1 MRHTTTNLIDLFIN
15 IFTRHPASTL
25 PTQQNAKFDCSNE
38 ELRESILQSAIDKGN
53 ETLRACKSNASMST
67 PEISSTTLCQ
77 SSSSS
82 SVGETSEDL
91 DRHPS
96 NEDCNITQR
105 AMNTSPQ
112 PMTTQVGGIAKHK
125 RPMMMMDQLILKP
138 LRFVYAR
145 SLDNFDTRDN
155 GNEAEN
161 DGENRRLKMNGVK
174 NNMSDFRGIREVAF
188 YQSLELASSISLS
201 SWSQRVGDKVPAYY
215 VDRTPA
221 SWVLMCLLSL
231 CKNGASASEG
241 VGMQQL
247 SHTHFLNVSKLSY
260 FDTIILLS
268 AYLAGDYVVVSR
280 VQSYAR
286 AWYAL
291 VNELDAL
298 KQLSQF
304 TAAYFGMA
312 HCFEGVERGHNRYPP
327 IEQPHLLLQ
336 NLIVPFRQPNI
347 IDIKM
352 GTRTYEPSA
361 QLLKQVS
368 QAAKYPQQFVLG
380 FRIVGM
386 GMHMPDGSYRFLD
399 KSFGVSL
406 KTREDV
412 IAALMSFFQCDD
424 ASTNKTYIRCIIASV
439 IQQLNQIRNWFEVAN
454 SSLAFYASSILL
466 AYESG
471 VQVDDVVFSTLK
483 GPIVKMIDFAHVCHH
498 TGGDCGYLKGLRSLL
513 KILHDIQRRIS

>member
-1 MRHTTTNLIDLFIN
+1 M
-15 IFTRHPASTL
+15 
-25 PTQQNAKFDCSNE
+25 KFDCSDE

-67 PEISSTTLCQ
+67 PEISSTTLYQ

-91 DRHPS
+91 DCHPS
-96 NEDCNITQR
+96 NEDCNNTQR
-105 AMNTSPQ
+105 AMNISPQ

-145 SLDNFDTRDN
+145 SLDNFDTRDS
-155 GNEAEN
+155 EN
-161 DGENRRLKMNGVK
+161 DGDIRCLKMNGEK
-174 NNMSDFRGIREVAF
+174 NNMAMGSTGDLRGIREVAF
-188 YQSLELASSISLS
+188 YQSLELASSQPLS
-201 SWSQRVGDKVPAYY
+201 TWFQRLGDKVPAYN
-215 VDRTPA
+215 VDSTSA
-221 SWVLMCLLSL
+221 NWVLMCLLSL
-231 CKNGASASEG
+231 CKNGASANEG
-241 VGMQQL
+241 AGMQQL
-247 SHTHFLNVSKLSY
+247 SHTLFLNVSKLSY
-260 FDTIILLS
+260 FDTTILLS

-280 VQSYAR
+280 VESYAR
-286 AWYAL
+286 AWHAL

-312 HCFEGVERGHNRYPP
+312 HCFEGVGRGHNRYPP

-361 QLLKQVS
+361 QLSKQVS

-386 GMHMPDGSYRFLD
+386 GIHMPDGSYRFLD

-412 IAALMSFFQCDD
+412 IAALMSFFQCND
-424 ASTNKTYIRCIIASV
+424 ASTNKTYIRCIIASA

-454 SSLAFYASSILL
+454 SSLAFFASSILL

-471 VQVDDVVFSTLK
+471 AQVDDVVLSALN
-483 GPIVKMIDFAHVCHH
+483 GPIVKMIDFAHVCRQ